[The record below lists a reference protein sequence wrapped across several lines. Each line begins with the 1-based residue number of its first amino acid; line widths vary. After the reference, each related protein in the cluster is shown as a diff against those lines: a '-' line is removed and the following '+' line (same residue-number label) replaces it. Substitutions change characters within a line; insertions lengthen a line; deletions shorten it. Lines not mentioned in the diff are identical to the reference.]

1 MKIVGFAASPR
12 KAGSAAWT
20 VEQILAGAAA
30 RGAETEIFY
39 AGALDIKPCRGCL
52 ACAEADGCAVND
64 DMRALYAA
72 LEGAGALVLGAPVYM
87 GQMSGQAKVFTD
99 RLFARISPRFSPHF
113 KEENAGKKLLLAFT
127 QGNPNPEMFRE
138 YFAYTEKMF
147 ALLTFD
153 VRETVLVTGTR
164 SAAAS
169 ERPGLREKLRD
180 AGAALVS

>member
-1 MKIVGFAASPR
+1 MKVIGFVASQR
-12 KAGSAAWT
+12 KSGNTAWV
-20 VEQILAGAAA
+20 VEQILEGAKAG
-30 RGAETEIFY
+30 GVETEVFY
-39 AGALDIKPCRGCL
+39 SSELDIKPCKGCL
-52 ACAEADGCAVND
+52 ACVQSGKCAVDD
-64 DMRALYAA
+64 DMRTFYAA
-72 LEGAGALVLGAPVYM
+72 LKTAGGLVLGSPVYM

-147 ALLTFD
+147 ALLAFD
-153 VRETVLVTGTR
+153 VREPVLVTGTR